1 MVFLNAIKYEISSF
15 RVILTSPDLE
25 SASAW
30 QSSAEG
36 WVGLCLG
43 PKVSALCQSCPHKR
57 TRATFSLL
65 THQGVTLMNFLHFIP
80 HNEGNSA
87 VELN

>member
-1 MVFLNAIKYEISSF
+1 M
-15 RVILTSPDLE
+15 
-25 SASAW
+25 
-30 QSSAEG
+30 
-36 WVGLCLG
+36 GLCLG

-87 VELN
+87 VEQNSPQSLVFSLATDQAPMGSY